1 MKKTNRHLRTTKSF
15 RFSPTLAHSLYAT
28 ARMLNMTESEFVRK
42 VLIEALDR
50 F

>member
-1 MKKTNRHLRTTKSF
+1 MKKINRHLRTTKSF
-15 RFSPTLAHSLYAT
+15 RFSPTLAQSVYAT

-42 VLIEALDR
+42 VLMEALDR

>member
-15 RFSPTLAHSLYAT
+15 RFSPTLAPSVCAT

-42 VLIEALDR
+42 ILMEALDR